1 MGYHG
6 EGPFSRPGR
15 LLSSVRQRG
24 RNVIQYIYK
33 MTVLYLVQHIQYI
46 VQRERGNSIVRARSF
61 CGQSDAVSQRITAAC
76 LHMSSGLMAVLHCL
90 WPLELERP
98 IYT

>member
-1 MGYHG
+1 MRSTRT
-6 EGPFSRPGR
+6 PFE
-15 LLSSVRQRG
+15 QRAAAWAKCYT
-24 RNVIQYIYK
+24 IYIYNDG
-33 MTVLYLVQHIQYI
+33 TVQHIQYI